1 MPVHDQLRCAQTAG
15 VRCGGC
21 VRDGRAW
28 LRRLFHD
35 RPQQGFDRR
44 GKRGEV
50 GPVIFPVLP
59 PVGQKVL
66 LCLVAAAI
74 MFGLYY
80 MVVVPG
86 WMPGDKARLRPPWNR
101 VVFLALAAVVVAVTV
116 AILSGMQN

>member
-1 MPVHDQLRCAQTAG
+1 MINSVAPRLPARTLQRGYLLEIPLLIATA
-15 VRCGGC
+15 
-21 VRDGRAW
+21 
-28 LRRLFHD
+28 
-35 RPQQGFDRR
+35 
-44 GKRGEV
+44 
-50 GPVIFPVLP
+50 PVLP